1 MTAPKPATCDFAACH
16 DTATVRRDG
25 WAFCEPHGKRHSKLA
40 IAPEATPAQ
49 PPSDDIRELLEQASR
64 NRLARIRVV
73 GARVERYLDELR
85 KLIAEQVEI
94 EHRKAEVARLEAEL
108 AAARAQVRRKP
119 QDTPTAQPQAQTGIP
134 A

>member
-25 WAFCEPHGKRHSKLA
+25 WDFCETHEKWHGKLA
-40 IAPEATPAQ
+40 IAPEPTPTQ

-64 NRLARIRVV
+64 SRLTRIRVV

-85 KLIAEQVEI
+85 KLIAEQVEL
-94 EHRKAEVARLEAEL
+94 ERRKAEVARLEAEL

-119 QDTPTAQPQAQTGIP
+119 KDTSA
-134 A
+134 